1 MTLLCSHCDA
11 GPAKVQGGVAKKE
24 GSRVL
29 LAVHVSNT
37 PVTLLTAAVQEKY
50 VLCFTHKSELRN
62 RPRYQHGG
70 LQS

>member
-1 MTLLCSHCDA
+1 M
-11 GPAKVQGGVAKKE
+11 
-24 GSRVL
+24 L

-62 RPRYQHGG
+62 RPSYRHGG